1 MYFTC
6 FILSIFLSARQL
18 FRIAALVAVLVG
30 CSAPLSILTAS
41 ERTAWF
47 SDVPLINS
55 VTVDT
60 QLSFAFDS
68 PSGRIL
74 VLHLQTQ
81 AEDKY
86 ILISYHN
93 TLAAIGWTKR
103 GDQFFKG
110 DELLRLEKI
119 NVAGKL
125 LWRLT
130 IIPKSANQLEIR
142 WKQTIMLDVIAE
154 LSV

>member
-1 MYFTC
+1 MSFIC
-6 FILSIFLSARQL
+6 FILLTFPSVRQNV
-18 FRIAALVAVLVG
+18 RIAFMGAVLAA
-30 CSAPLSILTAS
+30 CIAPFSILSAS

-55 VTVDT
+55 VIVDT

-74 VLHLQTQ
+74 VLHLQAQ
-81 AEDKY
+81 AEDKD
-86 ILISYHN
+86 IQVSYHN
-93 TLAAIGWTKR
+93 TLSAIGWTKR
-103 GDQFFKG
+103 DGQFVKG

-119 NVAGKL
+119 NVGGKL

-130 IIPKSANQLEIR
+130 IIPKSTNQLEIR
-142 WKQTIMLDVIAE
+142 
-154 LSV
+154 

>member
-1 MYFTC
+1 MSFIC
-6 FILSIFLSARQL
+6 FIIPNLPFAWQL
-18 FRIAALVAVLVG
+18 LRIAVLGAVLAS
-30 CSAPLSILTAS
+30 CLSSLSILSAS

-68 PSGRIL
+68 PSGPIL
-74 VLHLQTQ
+74 VLHLKTQ
-81 AEDKY
+81 AEDKD
-86 ILISYHN
+86 IQVSYHN

-103 GDQFFKG
+103 DNQFVKG

-119 NVAGKL
+119 NVGGKL

-142 WKQTIMLDVIAE
+142 
-154 LSV
+154 

>member
-1 MYFTC
+1 MSFIC
-6 FILSIFLSARQL
+6 FVMLVLPAARQL
-18 FRIAALVAVLVG
+18 ARIAVLGAVLACFLV
-30 CSAPLSILTAS
+30 PLSILSAS

-55 VTVDT
+55 VTVEI

-81 AEDKY
+81 AEDSD
-86 ILISYHN
+86 IQVSYHN

-103 GDQFFKG
+103 DDQFVKG

-119 NVAGKL
+119 NVGGKL

-130 IIPKSANQLEIR
+130 IIPKSAYQLEI
-142 WKQTIMLDVIAE
+142 W
-154 LSV
+154 

>member
-1 MYFTC
+1 MSLIFFT
-6 FILSIFLSARQL
+6 ISTFLLTRQL
-18 FRIAALVAVLVG
+18 FRIAVLGVVLAG
-30 CSAPLSILTAS
+30 CLAPLSILSAS

-47 SDVPLINS
+47 SDVPLIKS
-55 VTVDT
+55 VIVDA

-81 AEDKY
+81 AEDKD
-86 ILISYHN
+86 IQLSYHN

-103 GDQFFKG
+103 DAQFVKG

-119 NVAGKL
+119 NVGGKL

-130 IIPKSANQLEIR
+130 IIPKSTNQLEIR
-142 WKQTIMLDVIAE
+142 
-154 LSV
+154 

>member
-1 MYFTC
+1 MSFIC
-6 FILSIFLSARQL
+6 FILSIFFSVRQL
-18 FRIAALVAVLVG
+18 VRIAVLGAVLAG
-30 CSAPLSILTAS
+30 CLAPLSILSAS

-68 PSGRIL
+68 PSGRVL
-74 VLHLQTQ
+74 VLYLQTQ
-81 AEDKY
+81 TEDKD
-86 ILISYHN
+86 IQVSYHN

-103 GDQFFKG
+103 ADKFVRD

-119 NVAGKL
+119 NVGGKL

-142 WKQTIMLDVIAE
+142 
-154 LSV
+154 

>member
-1 MYFTC
+1 MS
-6 FILSIFLSARQL
+6 FICSISSTFPSVRQL
-18 FRIAALVAVLVG
+18 FRIAALGAVLAG
-30 CSAPLSILTAS
+30 CLAPLSILSAS

-55 VTVDT
+55 VTVNT
-60 QLSFAFDS
+60 ELSFAFDS

-81 AEDKY
+81 AKDKD
-86 ILISYHN
+86 ILVSYNN

-103 GDQFFKG
+103 DDQFVKG
-110 DELLRLEKI
+110 DELLRLVKI
-119 NVAGKL
+119 NVGGTL

-130 IIPKSANQLEIR
+130 IIPKSTNQLEIR
-142 WKQTIMLDVIAE
+142 
-154 LSV
+154 

>member
-1 MYFTC
+1 MSFIC
-6 FILSIFLSARQL
+6 FNFSIFPSARRL
-18 FRIAALVAVLVG
+18 FRIAALGAVLAG
-30 CSAPLSILTAS
+30 CLAPLSILSAS

-60 QLSFAFDS
+60 ELSFAFDS

-81 AEDKY
+81 AKDKD
-86 ILISYHN
+86 ILVSYNN

-103 GDQFFKG
+103 DDQFVKG
-110 DELLRLEKI
+110 DELLRLVKI
-119 NVAGKL
+119 NVGGKL

-142 WKQTIMLDVIAE
+142 
-154 LSV
+154 

>member
-1 MYFTC
+1 MSFIF
-6 FILSIFLSARQL
+6 FILPILSSARQL
-18 FRIAALVAVLVG
+18 VRIAVLGAVLACCV
-30 CSAPLSILTAS
+30 APLSVVSAS

-81 AEDKY
+81 VEDKD
-86 ILISYHN
+86 IQLSYDN
-93 TLAAIGWTKR
+93 TLAAIGWTK
-103 GDQFFKG
+103 GDGQYTKG

-119 NVAGKL
+119 NVGGKL

-130 IIPKSANQLEIR
+130 IIPKSANQLQIR
-142 WKQTIMLDVIAE
+142 
-154 LSV
+154 

>member
-1 MYFTC
+1 MSFVCFTISV
-6 FILSIFLSARQL
+6 FPFARQL
-18 FRIAALVAVLVG
+18 VRIAVVGSVLAG
-30 CSAPLSILTAS
+30 CLAPLSILSAS

-81 AEDKY
+81 AEDKD
-86 ILISYHN
+86 ILVSYHN

-103 GDQFFKG
+103 DDKFVKD

-119 NVAGKL
+119 NVGGKL

-142 WKQTIMLDVIAE
+142 
-154 LSV
+154 

>member
-1 MYFTC
+1 MSFIYFT
-6 FILSIFLSARQL
+6 LLIFHSVRQL
-18 FRIAALVAVLVG
+18 VKTTVKGVVLASCIV
-30 CSAPLSILTAS
+30 PLSILSAS

-47 SDVPLINS
+47 SDVPLINN
-55 VTVDT
+55 VIVDT

-81 AEDKY
+81 AEDKD
-86 ILISYHN
+86 IQVSYHN
-93 TLAAIGWTKR
+93 TLSAIGWTKR
-103 GDQFFKG
+103 DGQFVKG

-119 NVAGKL
+119 NVGGKL

-130 IIPKSANQLEIR
+130 IIPKSTNQLEIR
-142 WKQTIMLDVIAE
+142 
-154 LSV
+154 

>member
-1 MYFTC
+1 MSSICFTS
-6 FILSIFLSARQL
+6 SIFFSARQL
-18 FRIAALVAVLVG
+18 ARIVVLGAVLAG
-30 CSAPLSILTAS
+30 CLAPLSILSAS

-47 SDVPLINS
+47 SDVPLIKS

-81 AEDKY
+81 AEDKD
-86 ILISYHN
+86 ILVSYHH

-103 GDQFFKG
+103 DDKFVKG

-119 NVAGKL
+119 NVGGKL

-130 IIPKSANQLEIR
+130 IIPKSANQLQIR
-142 WKQTIMLDVIAE
+142 
-154 LSV
+154 

>member
-1 MYFTC
+1 M
-6 FILSIFLSARQL
+6 SSNRFLFSSFPPALQL
-18 FRIAALVAVLVG
+18 IRTAVLG
-30 CSAPLSILTAS
+30 AILAGFFTPLSILYAS

-47 SDVPLINS
+47 SDVPLIDS
-55 VTVDT
+55 VTVDA

-81 AEDKY
+81 AVDKD
-86 ILISYHN
+86 IQSSYQN

-103 GDQFFKG
+103 NGQYVKG

-119 NVAGKL
+119 NVGGKS

-142 WKQTIMLDVIAE
+142 
-154 LSV
+154 

>member
-1 MYFTC
+1 MSFVCFTMS
-6 FILSIFLSARQL
+6 FFPFARQL
-18 FRIAALVAVLVG
+18 VRLAVLCAVLAG
-30 CSAPLSILTAS
+30 CLAPLSILSAS

-81 AEDKY
+81 AEDRD
-86 ILISYHN
+86 IQVSYYN

-103 GDQFFKG
+103 DNQFVKG

-119 NVAGKL
+119 DVGGKL

-142 WKQTIMLDVIAE
+142 
-154 LSV
+154 

>member
-1 MYFTC
+1 MSFIC
-6 FILSIFLSARQL
+6 FIISFLSFAHQL
-18 FRIAALVAVLVG
+18 FRIAVLGAVLAG
-30 CSAPLSILTAS
+30 CLAPLSILSAS

-81 AEDKY
+81 ATDKD
-86 ILISYHN
+86 IQVSYHN

-103 GDQFFKG
+103 DDQFVKG

-119 NVAGKL
+119 NVGGKF

-142 WKQTIMLDVIAE
+142 
-154 LSV
+154 

>member
-1 MYFTC
+1 MSFICFTIAL
-6 FILSIFLSARQL
+6 FPFARQL
-18 FRIAALVAVLVG
+18 VRLAALGAVLAG
-30 CSAPLSILTAS
+30 CLAPLSILSAS

-47 SDVPLINS
+47 SDVPLIKG

-81 AEDKY
+81 AGDKD
-86 ILISYHN
+86 ILVSYHN

-103 GDQFFKG
+103 DDQFVKG
-110 DELLRLEKI
+110 DELLRLEKM
-119 NVAGKL
+119 NVGGKL

-142 WKQTIMLDVIAE
+142 
-154 LSV
+154 

>member
-1 MYFTC
+1 MSFIC
-6 FILSIFLSARQL
+6 FIIPNLPFAWQL
-18 FRIAALVAVLVG
+18 LRIAVLGAVLAS
-30 CSAPLSILTAS
+30 CLSSLSILSAS

-60 QLSFAFDS
+60 QLSFAFDA

-81 AEDKY
+81 AEDTD
-86 ILISYHN
+86 IWVSYQN

-103 GDQFFKG
+103 DDQFVKG

-119 NVAGKL
+119 NVGGKL

-142 WKQTIMLDVIAE
+142 
-154 LSV
+154 

>member
-1 MYFTC
+1 MS
-6 FILSIFLSARQL
+6 FIRSMMSIFPFVRQL
-18 FRIAALVAVLVG
+18 VRIAGLGAALAGCLV
-30 CSAPLSILTAS
+30 PLSILSAS

-81 AEDKY
+81 AEDKD
-86 ILISYHN
+86 ILFSYQN
-93 TLAAIGWTKR
+93 TLAAIGWIKR
-103 GDQFFKG
+103 DDQFVKG

-119 NVAGKL
+119 NVGGKL

-130 IIPKSANQLEIR
+130 IIPKSANQLKIR
-142 WKQTIMLDVIAE
+142 
-154 LSV
+154 

>member
-1 MYFTC
+1 M
-6 FILSIFLSARQL
+6 SIFPFARQL
-18 FRIAALVAVLVG
+18 VRIAVLGAVLVS
-30 CSAPLSILTAS
+30 CLAPLSTLSAS

-55 VTVDT
+55 VTVDK

-81 AEDKY
+81 AEDKD
-86 ILISYHN
+86 ILVSYHN

-103 GDQFFKG
+103 DDQFVKG
-110 DELLRLEKI
+110 GELLRLEKM
-119 NVAGKL
+119 NVGGKL

-130 IIPKSANQLEIR
+130 IIPKSANQLQIR
-142 WKQTIMLDVIAE
+142 
-154 LSV
+154 

>member
-1 MYFTC
+1 MS
-6 FILSIFLSARQL
+6 FICSISSTFPSVRQL
-18 FRIAALVAVLVG
+18 FRIAALGAVLAG
-30 CSAPLSILTAS
+30 CLAPLSILSAS

-60 QLSFAFDS
+60 ELSFAFDS

-81 AEDKY
+81 AKDKD
-86 ILISYHN
+86 ILVSYNN

-103 GDQFFKG
+103 DDQFVKG
-110 DELLRLEKI
+110 DELLRLVKI
-119 NVAGKL
+119 NVGGKL

-130 IIPKSANQLEIR
+130 IIPKSTNQLEIR
-142 WKQTIMLDVIAE
+142 
-154 LSV
+154 

>member
-1 MYFTC
+1 MSFTC
-6 FILSIFLSARQL
+6 FVKSVFSSAGQL
-18 FRIAALVAVLVG
+18 IRIAVLGAALAG
-30 CSAPLSILTAS
+30 CLAPLSILSAS
-41 ERTAWF
+41 ERTGWF

-55 VTVDT
+55 VTVDP

-81 AEDKY
+81 AQDKD
-86 ILISYHN
+86 IQVSYHN

-103 GDQFFKG
+103 DDQFVKG
-110 DELLRLEKI
+110 DELLRLKKI
-119 NVAGKL
+119 NVGGKL

-142 WKQTIMLDVIAE
+142 
-154 LSV
+154 

>member
-1 MYFTC
+1 MSFIC
-6 FILSIFLSARQL
+6 FILSFFPSARQRV
-18 FRIAALVAVLVG
+18 RIAVLGAVLAG
-30 CSAPLSILTAS
+30 CLAPLSILTAS

-47 SDVPLINS
+47 SDVPLINN
-55 VTVDT
+55 VNVDT

-81 AEDKY
+81 AEDKD
-86 ILISYHN
+86 IQVSYHN

-103 GDQFFKG
+103 GHQFVKG

-119 NVAGKL
+119 NVGSKL

-142 WKQTIMLDVIAE
+142 
-154 LSV
+154 

>member
-1 MYFTC
+1 MSFIC
-6 FILSIFLSARQL
+6 FIKSIFSFAQQL
-18 FRIAALVAVLVG
+18 VRIAVLGAFLAG
-30 CSAPLSILTAS
+30 CLAPPSILFAS

-81 AEDKY
+81 VEDKDIQLSY
-86 ILISYHN
+86 DLSLIH
-93 TLAAIGWTKR
+93 I
-103 GDQFFKG
+103 
-110 DELLRLEKI
+110 
-119 NVAGKL
+119 
-125 LWRLT
+125 
-130 IIPKSANQLEIR
+130 
-142 WKQTIMLDVIAE
+142 
-154 LSV
+154 

>member
-1 MYFTC
+1 MSNFA
-6 FILSIFLSARQL
+6 FVQQL
-18 FRIAALVAVLVG
+18 FRIAVLSVVVAG
-30 CSAPLSILTAS
+30 CLAPLSILSAS

-47 SDVPLINS
+47 SDVPLIES

-81 AEDKY
+81 SEDKD
-86 ILISYHN
+86 IQLSYHN

-103 GDQFFKG
+103 DDQFVKG

-119 NVAGKL
+119 NVGGKL

-142 WKQTIMLDVIAE
+142 
-154 LSV
+154 

>member
-1 MYFTC
+1 MSVIFFT
-6 FILSIFLSARQL
+6 ISIFPSARQL
-18 FRIAALVAVLVG
+18 FRIAVLSVVVAG
-30 CSAPLSILTAS
+30 CLAPLSILSAS

-55 VTVDT
+55 VTVDA

-81 AEDKY
+81 AEDKD
-86 ILISYHN
+86 IQVSYHN

-103 GDQFFKG
+103 DDQFVKG
-110 DELLRLEKI
+110 DELLRLKKI
-119 NVAGKL
+119 NVGGKL

-142 WKQTIMLDVIAE
+142 
-154 LSV
+154 

>member
-1 MYFTC
+1 MSNFA
-6 FILSIFLSARQL
+6 FVQQL
-18 FRIAALVAVLVG
+18 FRIAVLSVVVAG
-30 CSAPLSILTAS
+30 CLAPLSILSAS

-47 SDVPLINS
+47 SDVPLIES

-81 AEDKY
+81 AEDKD
-86 ILISYHN
+86 IQLSYHN

-103 GDQFFKG
+103 DDQFVKG

-119 NVAGKL
+119 NVGGKL

-142 WKQTIMLDVIAE
+142 
-154 LSV
+154 

>member
-1 MYFTC
+1 MSFIC
-6 FILSIFLSARQL
+6 SILSIFPSVRQL
-18 FRIAALVAVLVG
+18 FRIAALGAVLVG
-30 CSAPLSILTAS
+30 CLAPLSILSAS

-60 QLSFAFDS
+60 ELSFAFDS

-81 AEDKY
+81 AKDKD
-86 ILISYHN
+86 ILVSYHN

-103 GDQFFKG
+103 DDQFVKG

-119 NVAGKL
+119 NVGGKL

-142 WKQTIMLDVIAE
+142 
-154 LSV
+154 

>member
-1 MYFTC
+1 MSFMC
-6 FILSIFLSARQL
+6 FIMSNFPLARQL
-18 FRIAALVAVLVG
+18 IRIAVLSAVLVG
-30 CSAPLSILTAS
+30 CLAHLSILFAS

-60 QLSFAFDS
+60 QFSFAFDS

-74 VLHLQTQ
+74 VLHLQAQ
-81 AEDKY
+81 AEDKD
-86 ILISYHN
+86 IQVSYHN
-93 TLAAIGWTKR
+93 TLSAIGWTKR
-103 GDQFFKG
+103 DGQFVKG

-119 NVAGKL
+119 NVGGKL

-142 WKQTIMLDVIAE
+142 
-154 LSV
+154 

>member
-1 MYFTC
+1 MSFFC
-6 FILSIFLSARQL
+6 FNLSIFPSALQL
-18 FRIAALVAVLVG
+18 FRIAALGAVLAG
-30 CSAPLSILTAS
+30 CLAPLFILSAS

-81 AEDKY
+81 AEDKD
-86 ILISYHN
+86 ILVSYQN

-103 GDQFFKG
+103 DDQFVKD

-119 NVAGKL
+119 NVGGKL

-130 IIPKSANQLEIR
+130 IIPKSANQLKIR
-142 WKQTIMLDVIAE
+142 
-154 LSV
+154 

>member
-1 MYFTC
+1 MFFIC
-6 FILSIFLSARQL
+6 FIIPIFPFARQL
-18 FRIAALVAVLVG
+18 HRIAVLGAVLAGHLV
-30 CSAPLSILTAS
+30 PLSILSAS

-55 VTVDT
+55 VTVDA
-60 QLSFAFDS
+60 QMSFAFDS

-81 AEDKY
+81 EEDKD
-86 ILISYHN
+86 IQVSYHN

-103 GDQFFKG
+103 DDQFVKG

-119 NVAGKL
+119 NFGGKL
-125 LWRLT
+125 LWLLT
-130 IIPKSANQLEIR
+130 IIPKSANQLKIR
-142 WKQTIMLDVIAE
+142 
-154 LSV
+154 

>member
-1 MYFTC
+1 MYFLC
-6 FILSIFLSARQL
+6 FTLSIFPSARQL
-18 FRIAALVAVLVG
+18 VRIAVLGTVMAG
-30 CSAPLSILTAS
+30 CLAPLSILSAS

-47 SDVPLINS
+47 SDVPLINN

-81 AEDKY
+81 AADKD
-86 ILISYHN
+86 IQASYHS
-93 TLAAIGWTKR
+93 TLSAIGWTKHD
-103 GDQFFKG
+103 DQFVKG
-110 DELLRLEKI
+110 DELLRLKKI
-119 NVAGKL
+119 NVGGKL
-125 LWRLT
+125 LWQLT

-142 WKQTIMLDVIAE
+142 
-154 LSV
+154 

>member
-1 MYFTC
+1 MS
-6 FILSIFLSARQL
+6 FICSISSTFPSVRQL
-18 FRIAALVAVLVG
+18 FRIAALGAVLAG
-30 CSAPLSILTAS
+30 CLAPLSILSAS

-60 QLSFAFDS
+60 ELSFAFDS

-81 AEDKY
+81 AEDED
-86 ILISYHN
+86 IQVSYHN

-103 GDQFFKG
+103 DDQFVKG

-119 NVAGKL
+119 NVEDTL

-142 WKQTIMLDVIAE
+142 
-154 LSV
+154 

>member
-1 MYFTC
+1 MSFIRFTISV
-6 FILSIFLSARQL
+6 FPFARQL
-18 FRIAALVAVLVG
+18 VRIAVVGAVLAG
-30 CSAPLSILTAS
+30 CLAPLSILSAS

-81 AEDKY
+81 AEDKD
-86 ILISYHN
+86 IQVSYHN

-103 GDQFFKG
+103 DDQFVKG

-119 NVAGKL
+119 NVGGKL

-142 WKQTIMLDVIAE
+142 
-154 LSV
+154 

>member
-1 MYFTC
+1 MSVICFT
-6 FILSIFLSARQL
+6 ISIFLFARQL
-18 FRIAALVAVLVG
+18 FRIAVLGAVLAS
-30 CSAPLSILTAS
+30 CLAPLSILSAS

-81 AEDKY
+81 AEDTD
-86 ILISYHN
+86 IWVSYQN
-93 TLAAIGWTKR
+93 TLDAIGWTKR
-103 GDQFFKG
+103 DDQFVKG

-119 NVAGKL
+119 NVGGKL

-142 WKQTIMLDVIAE
+142 
-154 LSV
+154 

>member
-1 MYFTC
+1 MSFICFTISV
-6 FILSIFLSARQL
+6 FPFARQL
-18 FRIAALVAVLVG
+18 VRIAVVGAVLAG
-30 CSAPLSILTAS
+30 CLAPLSILSAS
-41 ERTAWF
+41 ERTGWF

-81 AEDKY
+81 AEDKD
-86 ILISYHN
+86 IQASYHN

-103 GDQFFKG
+103 DEQFVKG

-119 NVAGKL
+119 NVGGKL

-142 WKQTIMLDVIAE
+142 
-154 LSV
+154 

>member
-1 MYFTC
+1 MSSICFTS
-6 FILSIFLSARQL
+6 SIFFSARQL
-18 FRIAALVAVLVG
+18 ARIVVLGAVLAG
-30 CSAPLSILTAS
+30 CLAPLSILSAS

-47 SDVPLINS
+47 SDVPLIKS

-81 AEDKY
+81 AKDKD
-86 ILISYHN
+86 ILVSYNN

-103 GDQFFKG
+103 DDQFVKG
-110 DELLRLEKI
+110 DELLRLVKI
-119 NVAGKL
+119 NVGGKL

-142 WKQTIMLDVIAE
+142 
-154 LSV
+154 